1 MDSRIQFRQCFL
13 HNPPE
18 HKKMIIVK
26 TDYDNPITQENY
38 DETVNSIDKE
48 VIKCENC
55 GHVGFSKHG
64 SYKRHIK
71 TKNNRISLY
80 IIRFICPECGKT
92 HAVLL
97 SSIIPWSQIS
107 LKNTIEIIKLKTEKE
122 FNKFLDEHISFFIE
136 DIRNVRK
143 RFKKYWKER
152 IISSRID
159 LDETIF
165 ENCIHIFKRQF
176 MQNKCTSLI
185 FLGNC
190 T

>member
-1 MDSRIQFRQCFL
+1 MDVRTHQPKCFL
-13 HNPPE
+13 YDPSE
-18 HKKMIIVK
+18 HKKMIAVK
-26 TDYDNPITQENY
+26 VNYDKPITQENY
-38 DETVNSIDKE
+38 DEIVNSIDKE

-64 SYKRHIK
+64 SYNRHIK
-71 TKNNRISLY
+71 TKNNRITLN
-80 IIRFICPECGKT
+80 IVRFICPECGKT

-122 FNKFLDEHISFFIE
+122 FNSFLDEHNSFFIE

-152 IISSRID
+152 ILSCQIE

-165 ENCIHIFKRQF
+165 EKCIHIFKRQF
-176 MQNKCTSLI
+176 MQNKCTRFILLSI
-185 FLGNC
+185 C